1 MLSFGS
7 GPRTRTCP
15 IGSPD
20 RLRLTRTRPGTDS
33 DVSHRLSRSPSHAH
47 SLRPRRAQSA
57 SIDLGDSGRVQ
68 CHLLACARVK
78 PLLGTDRRAMHASR
92 QWHRCIRMY
101 DTVTCELCRD
111 TNGGSRIECSGYAL
125 SLFCGYCS
133 LTLLWI
139 LLSHSFVDITLS
151 LFCGYYSL
159 TRLWIYSLTL
169 LWIYSLTLLWINSL
183 TLLWIYS
190 LTLLWIY
197 SLTLLWILHPGTLR
211 RADAS
216 HRLC

>member
-20 RLRLTRTRPGTDS
+20 RLRLTWPGTDS

-47 SLRPRRAQSA
+47 SLRPQRAQSA
-57 SIDLGDSGRVQ
+57 SIDLGDSGRIR
-68 CHLLACARVK
+68 CYLLACARVK
-78 PLLGTDRRAMHASR
+78 PLLGTDRRAEHASR
-92 QWHRCIRMY
+92 QWYQCIQM
-101 DTVTCELCRD
+101 DHTVTCELCRD
-111 TNGGSRIECSGYAL
+111 TNGGSRMECSGYAL
-125 SLFCGYCS
+125 ALFCGYCSLTLLWICS

-139 LLSHSFVDITLS
+139 LLSHSFVDMFSHSFVDILSHSFVDITLALFCGYALS
-151 LFCGYYSL
+151 LFCGY
-159 TRLWIYSLTL
+159 
-169 LWIYSLTLLWINSL
+169 YSLTLLWINSL
-183 TLLWIYS
+183 TLS
-190 LTLLWIY
+190 
-197 SLTLLWILHPGTLR
+197 WILHPGTLR